1 MDKINKLC
9 EILDNSNSTE
19 IIPHIDELNRMV
31 DNEKEILK
39 QLLESIESV
48 DMIDTFKIPSKY
60 KKLSIEEL
68 EIMFNDTVDINDK
81 ISIYYTMNKKIT
93 TISNLII

>member
-1 MDKINKLC
+1 
-9 EILDNSNSTE
+9 
-19 IIPHIDELNRMV
+19 
-31 DNEKEILK
+31 
-39 QLLESIESV
+39 
-48 DMIDTFKIPSKY
+48 MIDTFKIPSKY

-68 EIMFNDTVDINDK
+68 EVLFNATVDINEK